1 MLLLLFLAFLMIL
14 KQKSLAPKK
23 GARDVVGCSFRLLN
37 MEFDVFEP
45 LLGVEARAFLA
56 HAREVTMAEDLGVR
70 IVGAEALEEFFHR
83 YLLGEGTGVGRFAVG
98 IKSAL
103 IADGDAVGV
112 VVMGVGADL
121 SLWAARVEGTIL
133 GDVVVIADGFETSGE
148 VAGFQGFDCEVLCH
162 TRGTA
167 MQYD

>member
-45 LLGVEARAFLA
+45 FLGVEARAFLA
-56 HAREVTMAEDLGVR
+56 HAREVTMAEDFCIRV
-70 IVGAEALEEFFHR
+70 VEAEAAEEFLHR

-98 IKSAL
+98 IESAL

-112 VVMGVGADL
+112 VVSGVSTDL
-121 SLWAARVEGTIL
+121 SLRAARVEPMVGCTVACAV
-133 GDVVVIADGFETSGE
+133 DVA
-148 VAGFQGFDCEVLCH
+148 
-162 TRGTA
+162 TA
-167 MQYD
+167 LSK

>member
-45 LLGVEARAFLA
+45 FLGVEARAFLA
-56 HAREVTMAEDLGVR
+56 HAREVTMAEDFCIRV
-70 IVGAEALEEFFHR
+70 VEAEAAEEFLHR
-83 YLLGEGTGVGRFAVG
+83 YLLCEGTGVGRFAAG
-98 IKSAL
+98 IESAL

-112 VVMGVGADL
+112 VVSGVSSDL
-121 SLWAARVEGTIL
+121 SLRSARVEGTIF
-133 GDVVVIADGFETSGE
+133 GDVVVVADGFETSCE
-148 VAGFQGFDCEVLCH
+148 VAGFQVFYREVLGH
-162 TRGTA
+162 TGCRA
-167 MQYD
+167 M

>member
-23 GARDVVGCSFRLLN
+23 GARDVVGGSFRLLN

-45 LLGVEARAFLA
+45 FLCVEARAFLA
-56 HAREVTMAEDLGVR
+56 HAREVTMAEDFCIRV
-70 IVGAEALEEFFHR
+70 VEAEAAEEFLHR
-83 YLLGEGTGVGRFAVG
+83 YLLCEGTGVGWFAVG
-98 IKSAL
+98 IESAL

-112 VVMGVGADL
+112 VVSGVGADL

-148 VAGFQGFDCEVLCH
+148 VAGFQVFYREVLGRTGC
-162 TRGTA
+162 RA
-167 MQYD
+167 VQYD

>member
-1 MLLLLFLAFLMIL
+1 MTEDGGI
-14 KQKSLAPKK
+14 
-23 GARDVVGCSFRLLN
+23 GVV
-37 MEFDVFEP
+37 E
-45 LLGVEARAFLA
+45 
-56 HAREVTMAEDLGVR
+56 
-70 IVGAEALEEFFHR
+70 AEALEEFLHR
-83 YLLGEGTGVGRFAVG
+83 YLLCEGTGVGRFAIG
-98 IKSAL
+98 IESAL

-112 VVMGVGADL
+112 VVSDVSTDL

-133 GDVVVIADGFETSGE
+133 GDVVVVADGFETSCE

>member
-45 LLGVEARAFLA
+45 FLGVEARAFLA
-56 HAREVTMAEDLGVR
+56 HAREVTMAEDFCIRV
-70 IVGAEALEEFFHR
+70 VEAEAAEEFLHR
-83 YLLGEGTGVGRFAVG
+83 YLLCEGTGVGWFAVG
-98 IKSAL
+98 IESAL

-112 VVMGVGADL
+112 VVSGVSSDL
-121 SLWAARVEGTIL
+121 SLRATRVEGTIL

-148 VAGFQGFDCEVLCH
+148 VTGFQVFYREVLGH
-162 TRGTA
+162 TGCRA
-167 MQYD
+167 VQYD